1 MEITQENEAVVL
13 TTNQGAANN
22 NDDPFLSAF
31 GLPGQPVQ
39 EVVEDNDADEPSGTG
54 ADKPAEPAK
63 KDDGE
68 DYVIRY
74 KGKEETLHRTRDEVI
89 ADLQKARD
97 YDSVRAERD
106 ELKKQAA
113 EIGNDTLILEHIA
126 RENDMTIAEYR
137 ALMKDATSD
146 AAMMDRL
153 RDKYGE
159 MSDEAAKALL
169 DAERAKVRAAEEQK
183 ADEAAANE
191 IKAALA
197 EYPDMDINMLP
208 SDVQADMAD
217 GMKLIDALHLHE
229 LREARKT
236 IADLTAKLDA
246 QNKKTEIRNRNPG
259 SAYSQGDAGGVD
271 AFLKGFTEGG

>member
-1 MEITQENEAVVL
+1 MEIKQENDAVVL
-13 TTNQGAANN
+13 TTNQGAAN

-39 EVVEDNDADEPSGTG
+39 EVVEDNDADEPSAEG
-54 ADKPAEPAK
+54 ADKPADSAK

-106 ELKKQAA
+106 ELRKQAA
-113 EIGNDTLILEHIA
+113 DIGNDTAILEHIA
-126 RENDMTIAEYR
+126 RENDMTLAEYR

-146 AAMMDRL
+146 AALIKGL
-153 RDKYGE
+153 REKYGE
-159 MSDEAAKALL
+159 MSDEAANALL
-169 DAERAKVRAAEEQK
+169 EAERAKVRAAEEQK
-183 ADEAAANE
+183 KDEAAANE
-191 IKAALA
+191 LKAALA
-197 EYPDMDINMLP
+197 EYPDMDINKLP
-208 SDVQADMAD
+208 SDVQADMGD
-217 GMKLIDALHLHE
+217 GMSLIDALHLHE

-236 IADLTAKLDA
+236 IAELKSQLDA
-246 QNKKTEIRNRNPG
+246 QNKKTEIRNRTPG